1 MLNFVAVYIL
11 QKGLIM
17 GLFSSY
23 FNKPGPGVDKD
34 APEKLRIWQFFEIFW
49 GQLSKLSL
57 MNIIYFVATIP
68 LLLGLFLCFELR
80 IDAPLFVAVRQ
91 INGVAVMDI
100 VGLIC
105 LVISV
110 FVTFPATLGFTFVM
124 RNIQRREHAW
134 IWHDFIKHTKANY
147 KKGVINGIVVLLGY
161 YLLFNAHAMYYSHAV
176 FSSGYIN
183 SFLSLLM
190 VVFIVAFTWAQFYI
204 NTMIVTFDLKLRDI
218 YRNALIFTISKVPLN
233 ILITIICLVLALGLY
248 VLSLIIPILGI
259 LIAILIV
266 YSLFGFI
273 IVFCVY
279 PTIDKYM
286 ITPAEEMAESEEE
299 KEE

>member
-1 MLNFVAVYIL
+1 
-11 QKGLIM
+11 
-17 GLFSSY
+17 
-23 FNKPGPGVDKD
+23 
-34 APEKLRIWQFFEIFW
+34 
-49 GQLSKLSL
+49 
-57 MNIIYFVATIP
+57 
-68 LLLGLFLCFELR
+68 
-80 IDAPLFVAVRQ
+80 
-91 INGVAVMDI
+91 
-100 VGLIC
+100 
-105 LVISV
+105 
-110 FVTFPATLGFTFVM
+110 
-124 RNIQRREHAW
+124 
-134 IWHDFIKHTKANY
+134 
-147 KKGVINGIVVLLGY
+147 
-161 YLLFNAHAMYYSHAV
+161 
-176 FSSGYIN
+176 
-183 SFLSLLM
+183 M
-190 VVFIVAFTWAQFYI
+190 VVFLVAFTWAQFYV

-273 IVFCVY
+273 IVFSVY

>member
-1 MLNFVAVYIL
+1 
-11 QKGLIM
+11 M

-49 GQLSKLSL
+49 GQLSKLCVL
-57 MNIIYFVATIP
+57 NMIYFVATIP
-68 LLLGLFLCFELR
+68 LLLGLFLCFEFR
-80 IDAPLFVAVRQ
+80 IDAPLFIAVRQ
-91 INGVAVMDI
+91 INGVAVMD
-100 VGLIC
+100 VAGLIC

-183 SFLSLLM
+183 SLLSLLM
-190 VVFIVAFTWAQFYI
+190 VVFLVAFTWAQFYV

-233 ILITIICLVLALGLY
+233 ILITIICLVLGLGLY
-248 VLSLIIPILGI
+248 VLALIIPILGLLITLLI
-259 LIAILIV
+259 LF
-266 YSLFGFI
+266 SLFGFI